1 MQVDGH
7 GVAALLVLGHD
18 GVGHCGRVMPS
29 ERFTKHEERLRRILG
44 VGSHEGLQEEESVYV
59 GAQHSNI
66 RTIVG
71 KREEIATLVQ

>member
-1 MQVDGH
+1 
-7 GVAALLVLGHD
+7 
-18 GVGHCGRVMPS
+18 
-29 ERFTKHEERLRRILG
+29 